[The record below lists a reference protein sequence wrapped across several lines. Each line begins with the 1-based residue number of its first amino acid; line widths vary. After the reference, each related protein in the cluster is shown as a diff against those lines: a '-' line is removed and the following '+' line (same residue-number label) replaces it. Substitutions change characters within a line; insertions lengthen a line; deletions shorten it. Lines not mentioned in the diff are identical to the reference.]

1 MIFITLT
8 KPKRKLQLAAR
19 IGLVAVLL
27 GVVTP
32 FLYLLLTHAG
42 AMTQFV
48 AKEDGIPGEPIRV
61 TAPPQDGYVGNL
73 WLDDLLATMSEPES
87 NPMK

>member
-8 KPKRKLQLAAR
+8 KPKRKLRAAAR
-19 IGLVAVLL
+19 VAFIAVLL

-42 AMTQFV
+42 AMAQFV
-48 AKEDGIPGEPIRV
+48 SKEDGIPGEPIRV
-61 TAPPQDGYVGNL
+61 TAPPQDGFVNNL
-73 WLDDLLATMSEPES
+73 WLDDLLATMTEPSQKEL
-87 NPMK
+87 P